1 MNSLA
6 EIKISQ
12 LFLHRSVSNHTN
24 MGFNTKVSCNK
35 GHNPTIEHTKERIWR
50 QIKKIITTQFIKS
63 QLNESIKNTIEQF
76 ND

>member
-1 MNSLA
+1 
-6 EIKISQ
+6 
-12 LFLHRSVSNHTN
+12 
-24 MGFNTKVSCNK
+24 MGFNTEVSCNK